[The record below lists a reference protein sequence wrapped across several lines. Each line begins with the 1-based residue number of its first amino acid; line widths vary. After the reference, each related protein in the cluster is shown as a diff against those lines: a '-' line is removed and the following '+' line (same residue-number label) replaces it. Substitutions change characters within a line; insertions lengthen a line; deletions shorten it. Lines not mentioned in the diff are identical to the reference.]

1 VRSHCLPPPCQCSSA
16 ACKSACALV
25 RWSPVT
31 TLEVLVCLHVS
42 CVCGIGWVHVRCLRG
57 ARASALSEY
66 LTSARR
72 MARYKEIGAVSNV
85 ASLNKGC
92 LKSYFYEHVCRARAL
107 FVGGWRFY
115 TRRATRRSTATTS
128 AARCAKLPSIRL
140 PFRAAARSRDARIF
154 RLCHRHHWQ
163 KISQC
168 TCDESNAAAVRLT
181 TVRRRPKLCERSQP

>member
-1 VRSHCLPPPCQCSSA
+1 MRSHCLPPPCQCSSA

-85 ASLNKGC
+85 ANPKGC
-92 LKSYFYEHVCRARAL
+92 
-107 FVGGWRFY
+107 
-115 TRRATRRSTATTS
+115 
-128 AARCAKLPSIRL
+128 RL
-140 PFRAAARSRDARIF
+140 PEILLLCMNTWHSSSAFRGWLALLHSTRYASLCCDHQRGPVREAAIHEASFSCRGQISRFSHFLPLPPAPLAED
-154 RLCHRHHWQ
+154 
-163 KISQC
+163 ISMHM
-168 TCDESNAAAVRLT
+168 
-181 TVRRRPKLCERSQP
+181 RRV